1 MPKYLAPR
9 AKSATFAPMAHDDD
23 HDHVHDEN
31 CDHEHG
37 DEEFA
42 EELDEFLVE
51 FQELLGTDP
60 EAAMELVES
69 VDEAFAAHPLIRIAH
84 AHGVWM
90 TKGAAQA
97 RAELEALVAAEPD
110 FSDAHYALADVY
122 GELKEDALRVAHFM
136 RVLELD
142 EQDDIDSGFDVGE
155 FQDLIVKSAE
165 AALAALPSPY
175 LERLKDV
182 PVLLEARP
190 NRVLVK
196 DGFDPR
202 RLARFEGPTVE
213 AAAGGLSPTSI
224 ILYTANLPA
233 EFEDEEELASEIE
246 ITLLTEIGEYYSLS
260 EEELDRLGLE

>member
-1 MPKYLAPR
+1 
-9 AKSATFAPMAHDDD
+9 MAHDDD
-23 HDHVHDEN
+23 QDHVHDEN

-37 DEEFA
+37 DDEFA
-42 EELDEFLVE
+42 EELDEFLGE

-60 EAAMELVES
+60 EAAMELVEG
-69 VDEAFAAHPLIRIAH
+69 VDESFAAHPLIRIAH
-84 AHGVWM
+84 AHAVWV
-90 TKGAAQA
+90 TKGAASA
-97 RAELEALVAAEPD
+97 RSELETLVAAEPD

-122 GELKEDALRVAHFM
+122 GELKEDALRVSHFM

-142 EQDDIDSGFDVGE
+142 EKDDLESGFDVSE

-182 PVLLEARP
+182 PVLLEPRP
-190 NRVLVK
+190 SPVLVK

-202 RLARFEGPTVE
+202 SLARFEGPTLE
-213 AAAGGLSPTSI
+213 ASAGGALIPTSI

-246 ITLLTEIGEYYSLS
+246 ITLLNEIGSYYSLS
-260 EEELDRLGLE
+260 DEELDRLGLE

>member
-1 MPKYLAPR
+1 
-9 AKSATFAPMAHDDD
+9 MAHDDD

-42 EELDEFLVE
+42 EELDEFLGE
-51 FQELLGTDP
+51 FQELLGSDP

-69 VDEAFAAHPLIRIAH
+69 VDEAFAANPLIRIAH

-90 TKGAAQA
+90 TKGAEQA

-122 GELKEDALRVAHFM
+122 GELKQDALRITHFM

-142 EQDDIDSGFDVGE
+142 EQDDIDSGFDVSE

-165 AALAALPSPY
+165 AALAALPPPY

-182 PVLLEARP
+182 PVLLEPRP

-202 RLARFEGPTVE
+202 KLARFEGPTVE

-246 ITLLTEIGEYYSLS
+246 ITILNEIGEYYSLS

>member
-1 MPKYLAPR
+1 
-9 AKSATFAPMAHDDD
+9 MAHDDD

-37 DEEFA
+37 DDEFA
-42 EELDEFLVE
+42 EELDEFLGE
-51 FQELLGTDP
+51 FQELLGNDP

-69 VDEAFAAHPLIRIAH
+69 VDESFAAHPLIRIAH
-84 AHGVWM
+84 AHAIWV
-90 TKGAAQA
+90 TKGAASA
-97 RAELEALVAAEPD
+97 RAELETLVAAEPD

-122 GELKEDALRVAHFM
+122 GELKEDALRVTHFM

-142 EQDDIDSGFDVGE
+142 EKDDQESGFDISD
-155 FQDLIVKSAE
+155 FKDLIVKSAE
-165 AALAALPSPY
+165 AALAGLPSPY
-175 LERLKDV
+175 LERLKDL

-190 NRVLVK
+190 SRVLVK

-202 RLARFEGPTVE
+202 SLARFEGPTTE
-213 AAAGGLSPTSI
+213 AAGGVLIPSSI

-246 ITLLTEIGEYYSLS
+246 ITILNEIGSYYSLS
-260 EEELDRLGLE
+260 DEELDRLGLE

>member
-1 MPKYLAPR
+1 
-9 AKSATFAPMAHDDD
+9 MAHDDD

-37 DEEFA
+37 DDEFA
-42 EELDEFLVE
+42 EELDEFLGE

-69 VDEAFAAHPLIRIAH
+69 VDESFAAHPLIRIAH
-84 AHGVWM
+84 AHAIWV
-90 TKGAAQA
+90 TKGAASA
-97 RAELEALVAAEPD
+97 RSELETLVAAEPD

-122 GELKEDALRVAHFM
+122 GELKEEALRVTHFM

-142 EQDDIDSGFDVGE
+142 EKDDEESGFDASS
-155 FQDLIVKSAE
+155 FQELIVKSAE
-165 AALAALPSPY
+165 AALAGLPSPY

-190 NRVLVK
+190 SQVLVK

-202 RLARFEGPTVE
+202 ALALFEGPTLD
-213 AAAGGLSPTSI
+213 APAGEVISAPTRI
-224 ILYTANLPA
+224 VLFTANLPA

-246 ITLLTEIGEYYSLS
+246 ITLLHEIGNYYSLS
-260 EEELDRLGLE
+260 DEELDRLGLE

>member
-1 MPKYLAPR
+1 
-9 AKSATFAPMAHDDD
+9 MAHDDD

-42 EELDEFLVE
+42 DELDEFLGE

-84 AHGVWM
+84 AHAVWL
-90 TKGAAQA
+90 TKGAANA
-97 RAELEALVAAEPD
+97 RAELETLVAAEPD

-122 GELKEDALRVAHFM
+122 GELKEDALRVTHFM

-142 EQDDIDSGFDVGE
+142 EKDDEESGFDASE
-155 FQDLIVKSAE
+155 FQGLIVKSAE
-165 AALAALPSPY
+165 AALAGLPSPY
-175 LERLKDV
+175 LERLKNV

-190 NRVLVK
+190 SKALVK

-202 RLARFEGPTVE
+202 ALARFEGPPVE
-213 AAAGGLSPTSI
+213 GAASERIPTSI
-224 ILYTANLPA
+224 VLYTANLPA

-246 ITLLTEIGEYYSLS
+246 ITLLTEIGTYYSLS
-260 EEELDRLGLE
+260 DEELDRLGLE

>member
-1 MPKYLAPR
+1 MVPP
-9 AKSATFAPMAHDDD
+9 DD
-23 HDHVHDEN
+23 DHVHDEN

-37 DEEFA
+37 DDEFA
-42 EELDEFLVE
+42 DELDEFLGE

-69 VDEAFAAHPLIRIAH
+69 VDETFASHPLIRIAH
-84 AHGVWM
+84 AHAVWV
-90 TKGAAQA
+90 TKGAAAA
-97 RAELEALVAAEPD
+97 RAELETLVAAEPD

-122 GELKEDALRVAHFM
+122 GELKEEALRVSHFL

-142 EQDDIDSGFDVGE
+142 EKDDAEAEFDASG

-165 AALAALPSPY
+165 AALAGLPSPY

-190 NRVLVK
+190 APQLVK

-202 RLARFEGPTVE
+202 ALALFEGPTVDGSSADE
-213 AAAGGLSPTSI
+213 IAAPTRI
-224 ILYTANLPA
+224 VLYTANLPA

-246 ITLLTEIGEYYSLS
+246 LTLLQEIGDYYSLS
-260 EEELDRLGLE
+260 DEELDRIGLE